1 MDGDA
6 PGDLDHRHPLRLAV
20 LVAGGLLVVAAV
32 AAGALYVW
40 LGSYAPLAALDS
52 DFAPGSG
59 VGADVQPIAGSGGK
73 PVFFPAYQPGRE
85 FQVAFT
91 LRNTGRFQVTVTGL
105 VPDAPAARPPW
116 VGAVA
121 LLGTDSATASADP
134 GDLLPFQDVKLARGD
149 SAILVVRYHLDCERS
164 AKVAPDVYSDRIRL
178 RYSYLSVFN
187 RTQTVVLP
195 FAVTLRCVGGPPATP

>member
-1 MDGDA
+1 MDGFAAGENDR
-6 PGDLDHRHPLRLAV
+6 RHPLRLAGLIV
-20 LVAGGLLVVAAV
+20 GGVLVVAAV
-32 AAGALYVW
+32 AAGVVYVW
-40 LGSYAPLAALDS
+40 LGSYAPLAALDT

-73 PVFFPAYQPGRE
+73 PVFFPAYRRGRAFE
-85 FQVAFT
+85 AAFT

-105 VPDAPAARPPW
+105 TPDTPAAAPW
-116 VGAVA
+116 VGAAA

-149 SAILVVRYHLDCERS
+149 SAILVVRYRLDCARS
-164 AKVAPDVYSDRIRL
+164 AKTAPDVYSDRIRL
-178 RYSYLSVFN
+178 RFSYLSLFH
-187 RTQTVVLP
+187 RTQTVKLP

>member
-1 MDGDA
+1 MDGFASGENDR
-6 PGDLDHRHPLRLAV
+6 RHPLRLAGLIVGGV
-20 LVAGGLLVVAAV
+20 LAVAAV
-32 AAGALYVW
+32 AAGVVYVW
-40 LGSYAPLAALDS
+40 LGSYAPLAALDT

-73 PVFFPAYQPGRE
+73 PVFFPAYRRGRAFE
-85 FQVAFT
+85 AAFT

-105 VPDAPAARPPW
+105 TPDTPAAAPW
-116 VGAVA
+116 VGAAA

-149 SAILVVRYHLDCERS
+149 SAILVVRYRLDCARS
-164 AKVAPDVYSDRIRL
+164 TKTAPDVYSDRIRL
-178 RYSYLSVFN
+178 RFSYLSLFH
-187 RTQTVVLP
+187 RTQTVKLP